1 LKQPRVAVIMGS
13 NSDMAVMDEACDIL
27 EEFSIDFTK
36 HVISAHRSPDAVRKF
51 AQSAERQGYQVIIA
65 GAGMAAHL
73 AGALAAHTVLPVVG
87 VPLAGSNL
95 GGLDSLLSTVQM
107 PAGIP
112 VATVAIGKPGARNAA
127 LLAIEILALS
137 DKRLV
142 RRLRAYRESLAK
154 SGG

>member
-1 LKQPRVAVIMGS
+1 MKQPRVAVIMGS